1 MTKSTDL
8 TPSAPR
14 AALDCLVVAAH
25 PDDAELFAGGT
36 IALAL
41 RRGRRVGI
49 LDLTRGETASRGSA
63 ATRAAEAAAAS
74 RILGLTVRETLDL
87 GDGDLANTQERR
99 RAVAEVIRRLRP
111 RLIIGHGP
119 QDRHPDH
126 RRAHELTRDAAFLA
140 GVGGFDPIPTGLT
153 NPTRPTA
160 PSASSTPDA
169 PAPWRVAAL
178 AFWPGNTLQP
188 PPPADWV
195 VDVSEVFEI
204 KLAAL
209 RAYSTQFMAPGETQP
224 GARNHGHGGPAG
236 GGGLAEAVGVGDLG
250 DVAGACD
257 VAGAVDAGRVR
268 DADGLPTVGGARD
281 PNGVADEGGG
291 TTYISSRAFWE
302 HMVERSRDWGHRIG
316 ATHGEP
322 FLLDRPAHA
331 GHPLVRLVT

>member
-1 MTKSTDL
+1 
-8 TPSAPR
+8 
-14 AALDCLVVAAH
+14 LDCLVVAAH

-41 RRGRRVGI
+41 KRGRRVAI

-99 RAVAEVIRRLRP
+99 RAVAAVIRRLRP

-140 GVGGFDPIPTGLT
+140 GVGGFETLVGRGCDPTWRSPAAEALASGRSPDLQ
-153 NPTRPTA
+153 A
-160 PSASSTPDA
+160 PASAPD
-169 PAPWRVAAL
+169 PLAPWRVTAL

-188 PPPADWV
+188 PPPAHWV

-209 RAYSTQFMAPGETQP
+209 RAYSTQFMAPGEEQP
-224 GARNHGHGGPAG
+224 GAAEDAGRTTDDAG
-236 GGGLAEAVGVGDLG
+236 GRAPGEGGATH
-250 DVAGACD
+250 
-257 VAGAVDAGRVR
+257 AVDATAAS
-268 DADGLPTVGGARD
+268 DA
-281 PNGVADEGGG
+281 GGG
-291 TTYISSRAFWE
+291 TTYISSRAFWD
-302 HMVERSRDWGHRIG
+302 HMVQRSRDWGHRIG
-316 ATHGEP
+316 AAHGEP

-331 GHPLVRLVT
+331 AHPLVRLMM